1 MADSCCIGDGFV
13 CRTDDPK
20 PAITYLEIKSAVGA
34 DAPRVRNRAEDVR
47 IIQQLLNKISF
58 AAGGPA
64 LPLTCDGICGK
75 LTRAAIARFQKVAM
89 GTALPDGIVDPER
102 RTLYKL
108 NELGA
113 PQSVTDESLRA
124 LYRTHIAA
132 AGAMILAGLRVVQF
146 ALMQANL
153 PNPITADGKGAR
165 LLAYHFK
172 LDKASDPVAHL
183 SGIDRVLRDMH
194 AITAYQPH
202 GPNQKPGFGF
212 LESGT
217 DPDMK
222 LTAYAFAYSNGAH
235 KSGRMNRNGMRVD
248 LLYLTRRILSLRD
261 AAISYAIV
269 HELAHFVG
277 NAAMN
282 QLIGDPAYL
291 HRQQALYEGLSPDKA
306 ALNADCYSQFCHEA
320 QFGMPFRP

>member
-1 MADSCCIGDGFV
+1 MADRCCIGDGFV
-13 CRTDDPK
+13 CRADDPR
-20 PAITYLEIKSAVGA
+20 PATPYLELTSAVGA
-34 DAPRVRNRAEDVR
+34 EAPRVRNRAEDVR
-47 IIQQLLNKISF
+47 KVQLLLNKISF

-64 LPLTCDGICGK
+64 LPLATDGICGK

-89 GTALPDGIVDPER
+89 GAAFPDGIVDPER

-124 LYRTHIAA
+124 LYRSHIAA
-132 AGAMILAGLRVVQF
+132 AGAMILSGLRVVQF
-146 ALMQANL
+146 AMAQAGL

-165 LLAYHFK
+165 LLGYHFK
-172 LDKASDPVAHL
+172 LEKASDPAAHL

-222 LTAYAFAYSNGAH
+222 QTAYAFAYSNGAH

-248 LLYLTRRILSLRD
+248 LLYLTRRILALRD
-261 AAISYAIV
+261 PAISFAIV

-277 NAAMN
+277 NAALH
-282 QLIGDPAYL
+282 QQIGDPAYL
-291 HRQQALYEGLSPDKA
+291 HSQQARYETLSPDQA
-306 ALNADCYSQFCHEA
+306 VLNADCYAQFCHEA
-320 QFGMPFRP
+320 QFGTPFRP